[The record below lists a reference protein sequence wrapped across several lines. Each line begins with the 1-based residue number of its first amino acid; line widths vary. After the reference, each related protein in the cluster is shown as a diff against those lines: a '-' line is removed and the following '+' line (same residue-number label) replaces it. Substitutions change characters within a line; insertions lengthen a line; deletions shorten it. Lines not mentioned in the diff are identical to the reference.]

1 MDINLMQP
9 EIFLTEDGSSSL
21 YLNSINESY
30 HSKYGA
36 IEESL
41 HVFINAGLKSTK
53 EKDKI
58 NILEIGFGTGLNALL
73 TLLDCV
79 KRKLH
84 ICYHSLEP
92 FPLPCSIYSKLNFC
106 EALGEIRAQNLFLL
120 LHKTKW
126 NAEIE
131 INEFFTL
138 KKLKQKLEEI
148 KLTVD
153 FYHLIYFDAFS
164 PGVQNELWTKPIF
177 EKINKTMKQ
186 KGVLVTYSAKGSVR
200 RNLTEAGFRVERLP
214 GPKGK
219 REMIRAVKLYE
230 SEKKVR

>member
-1 MDINLMQP
+1 MDIKLMHP

-21 YLNSINESY
+21 FVNSINESY

-36 IEESL
+36 IEESF
-41 HVFINAGLKSTK
+41 HVFINAGLKSIK
-53 EKDKI
+53 VKDRI

-73 TLLDCV
+73 TFLESV
-79 KRKLH
+79 NRKLH
-84 ICYHSLEP
+84 ICYNSLEP
-92 FPLPCSIYSKLNFC
+92 FPLPYSIYSKLNFC
-106 EALGEIRAQNLFLL
+106 EVLGEINAQSIFLS
-120 LHKTKW
+120 LHETEW
-126 NAEIE
+126 NGEIE

-138 KKLKQKLEEI
+138 KKLNQKLEEI

-200 RNLTEAGFRVERLP
+200 RNLTEAGFSVERLP

-219 REMIRAVKLYE
+219 REMIRAVK
-230 SEKKVR
+230 V